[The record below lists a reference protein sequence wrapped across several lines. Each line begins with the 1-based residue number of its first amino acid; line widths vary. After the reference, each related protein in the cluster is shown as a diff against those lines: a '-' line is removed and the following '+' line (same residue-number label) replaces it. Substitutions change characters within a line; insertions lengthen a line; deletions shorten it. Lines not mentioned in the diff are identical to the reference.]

1 MVKATFTIALKLSSV
16 SSFVLHFGVLIL
28 FWSIK
33 ENITQIFW
41 FWFDLIIRLLLH
53 NQKSPE
59 RLSIT
64 NTSTMRKSFKNSFS
78 KIVFSSCSTHVCVT
92 FYTYIFYCLHNDFF
106 FYHLKWPDALYLPSV
121 RLWAFCQSSEH
132 SPCFPKLDRIPG
144 HLRRILKMH
153 SLEYHLKPNKDL
165 GRKVDWVL
173 SQQSWNLKTLHVL
186 CLGNLS
192 QDWPLGAAAIK
203 HNLHYSQSNFLCPF
217 ILSLTPLLPCLFFSS
232 AFFFSLSLFHHH
244 ILSSCYVLG
253 TWHHT
258 LIAWPHCVRF
268 TPVQSSLP
276 LPNPKHSKLQGN
288 NPVFKSI

>member
-1 MVKATFTIALKLSSV
+1 MKSLISFWNFSAIFH
-16 SSFVLHFGVLIL
+16 FVLFL
-28 FWSIK
+28 
-33 ENITQIFW
+33 
-41 FWFDLIIRLLLH
+41 
-53 NQKSPE
+53 SPFFC
-59 RLSIT
+59 LP
-64 NTSTMRKSFKNSFS
+64 NTF
-78 KIVFSSCSTHVCVT
+78 I
-92 FYTYIFYCLHNDFF
+92 

-192 QDWPLGAAAIK
+192 QDWPLGAAAVK

-232 AFFFSLSLFHHH
+232 AFFFLPFPFP
-244 ILSSCYVLG
+244 SSYIKF
-253 TWHHT
+253 
-258 LIAWPHCVRF
+258 LICAWYLASYPHC
-268 TPVQSSLP
+268 LAP
-276 LPNPKHSKLQGN
+276 LC
-288 NPVFKSI
+288 